1 MFDIED
7 IRQARFMRFHSL
19 PSTNNAEQLAQAL
32 AGVVEAQERRQKARK
47 VKDERNF
54 QRAVRHILADLLL
67 GFEEEGNGWSFHHL
81 SVSSFTGLNI
91 GYKNFKK
98 ITKAW
103 QNSSLIEMHKGRS
116 HKCIELDGGHIVFPP
131 LLILRRSM
139 G

>member
-32 AGVVEAQERRQKARK
+32 VGVVEAQEQRQKARK
-47 VKDERNF
+47 VKDKKNF

-67 GFEEEGNGWSFHHL
+67 GFEEEGNGWSFHPL
-81 SVSSFTGLNI
+81 RVASFTGLNV

-98 ITKAW
+98 IIKVWLLTCYLW
-103 QNSSLIEMHKGRS
+103 SRLIYITVYLIHK
-116 HKCIELDGGHIVFPP
+116 IPYLTY
-131 LLILRRSM
+131 LI
-139 G
+139 GT